1 MDTVIYYEK
10 YRIRQTSLY
19 LSVTRAMAPSTW
31 WGVTAWKIL
40 LRGWMMR
47 GRRKKSFSRR
57 RRMTRLVP
65 KYRRLG
71 TKTEMNKCT
80 ISVPVHVL
88 CTLNKVSKKLEDKH
102 KQYDILGDNFS
113 RFSILGF
120 IFLKQLRYAALGR
133 FFSSHCI

>member
-19 LSVTRAMAPSTW
+19 LSVTRAMTPSTW

-47 GRRKKSFSRR
+47 GRRKKTPGRR
-57 RRMTRLVP
+57 RLVKRLVP

-88 CTLNKVSKKLEDKH
+88 CTLNKVSKKLSSFGR
-102 KQYDILGDNFS
+102 I
-113 RFSILGF
+113 GF
-120 IFLKQLRYAALGR
+120 DWSDGYVFQFGGQA
-133 FFSSHCI
+133 

>member
-31 WGVTAWKIL
+31 WGVTAWKML

-47 GRRKKSFSRR
+47 GRRKKTPGRR
-57 RRMTRLVP
+57 RLVKRLVP

-88 CTLNKVSKKLEDKH
+88 CTLNKVSKELSSFER
-102 KQYDILGDNFS
+102 I
-113 RFSILGF
+113 GF
-120 IFLKQLRYAALGR
+120 DWSDGYVFHFGGQA
-133 FFSSHCI
+133 